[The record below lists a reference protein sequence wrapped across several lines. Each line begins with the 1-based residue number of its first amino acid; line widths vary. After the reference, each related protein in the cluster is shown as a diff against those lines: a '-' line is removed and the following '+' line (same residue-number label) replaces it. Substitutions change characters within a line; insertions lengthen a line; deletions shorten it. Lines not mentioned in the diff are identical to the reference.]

1 MSLTISPEQQRVIDE
16 ITTQL
21 PSDEDMEKIGR
32 YTLADA
38 IREGSQFTEQ
48 ANGWGSGEQA
58 CALHAA
64 ALSAKARGYIK

>member
-1 MSLTISPEQQRVIDE
+1 MSNVTEEQQKVIDE
-16 ITTQL
+16 IAEQAANL
-21 PSDEDMEKIGR
+21 DDSFGS

-48 ANGWGSGEQA
+48 AYAWGSGEQA

-64 ALSAKARGYIK
+64 ALASKARGWI